1 MVDHY
6 QEHPEHLVI
15 NVEHRDDPVSLVM
28 EADAFAASRTYGKIV
43 VRGPLFGIA
52 EQRRGE
58 RPRWRLLTDMDTG
71 YPQDAR
77 DELNSHLWFKA
88 KDETDDPRER
98 RLLLD
103 AVARLETEPLDE
115 ISVGDTRY
123 RVVRADEF
131 ARVGDGR
138 LEPPR
143 PTDVDCEGWDMQT
156 RTPSTT
162 KGFVVDHA
170 AAVGL
175 TEGLDRMGL
184 LPYQYTSDR
193 FPPDVLA
200 DSQRATQ
207 THPGLVLLPVAFR
220 VMERKP
226 DSWSMASGQHPTPQD
241 ARRSLAHYFK
251 EVRSLI
257 EECDEQE
264 NAAYARAA
272 EAFMKQ
278 NRPNELTV
286 RGRCF
291 QIVRVER
298 MMRIGPSGPEGP
310 RRSDTDI
317 QEPTQIHPLMDEW
330 GNIDYA
336 AG

>member
-1 MVDHY
+1 MNDHY
-6 QEHPEHLVI
+6 QAPPDHLVI
-15 NVEHRDDPVSLVM
+15 NVQRRDDPVSLVT

-58 RPRWRLLTDMDTG
+58 RPRWRLLTDMGTG
-71 YPQDAR
+71 FPQDAR

-98 RLLLD
+98 RILLD
-103 AVARLETEPLDE
+103 AVARLETEPLNE
-115 ISVGDTRY
+115 LTVGDTRY

-131 ARVGDGR
+131 ARTGEGR

-143 PTDVDCEGWDMQT
+143 PTDVDSEGWETQP

-162 KGFVVDHA
+162 KGFVIDHA

-184 LPYQYTSDR
+184 VPLSYTSER

-200 DSQRATQ
+200 DSQRALR
-207 THPGLVLLPVAFR
+207 THPGLVLLPVVFR
-220 VMERKP
+220 VMERKEK
-226 DSWSMASGQHPTPQD
+226 SWSMASSQHPTPQD
-241 ARRSLAHYFK
+241 ARRSLAHYLK
-251 EVRSLI
+251 TVLPLTGEA
-257 EECDEQE
+257 DEQE
-264 NAAYARAA
+264 AAVYARAA
-272 EAFMKQ
+272 EAFTRRL
-278 NRPNELTV
+278 RPNELNV

-291 QIVRVER
+291 EIARIER
-298 MMRIGPSGPEGP
+298 MMRVGPAGPEGP
-310 RRSDTDI
+310 RRSDIDV
-317 QEPTQIHPLMDEW
+317 QEPTQIHPTMDEW
-330 GNIDYA
+330 GNIDYSE
-336 AG
+336 

>member
-6 QEHPEHLVI
+6 QEPPDHLVV
-15 NVEHRDDPVSLVM
+15 NVRHRDDPVSLVT
-28 EADAFAASRTYGKIV
+28 EADALAASRTYANIV

-88 KDETDDPRER
+88 KDDTDDPRER

-103 AVARLETEPLDE
+103 AVARLETEPLNE
-115 ISVGDTRY
+115 LTVGDTRY

-131 ARVGDGR
+131 ARVGGGR

-143 PTDVDCEGWDMQT
+143 PTDVDSEGWELQT

-175 TEGLDRMGL
+175 VEGLDRMSL
-184 LPYQYTSDR
+184 LSLSYTSER
-193 FPPDVLA
+193 FPSDVLA
-200 DSQRATQ
+200 DSQRALR
-207 THPGLVLLPVAFR
+207 THPGVVLLPVVYR
-220 VMERKP
+220 VMERKEK
-226 DSWSMASGQHPTPQD
+226 SWSMASGQHPTPQD
-241 ARRSLAHYFK
+241 ARRSLAGYLK
-251 EVRSLI
+251 EVMPLTG
-257 EECDEQE
+257 EVDEQE
-264 NAAYARAA
+264 AAVYARAA
-272 EAFMKQ
+272 EAFTRRL
-278 NRPNELTV
+278 RPNELTV

-291 QIVRVER
+291 EIVRIER
-298 MMRIGPSGPEGP
+298 MMRMGPAGPEGP
-310 RRSDTDI
+310 RRSDTDV
-317 QEPTQIHPLMDEW
+317 QEPMQIHPVMDEW
-330 GNIDYA
+330 GNISYSA
-336 AG
+336 